1 MTALPR
7 RLPATAG
14 PRSPAL
20 AMPPA
25 PAWTAL
31 AHHAA
36 WSLCRDSAG
45 RWYML
50 PALIQ
55 IVHMAGV
62 NGVTLSRDD
71 DGRPVAD
78 ARGAVAEYVSR
89 GYIEVPPVA
98 VHAHGRTMPD
108 YCVGHRAARGMVHTW
123 AWVQPVVAQ
132 GRAVRQ
138 VDRDAEC
145 EFRRWVMT
153 DLLGADG
160 APEDILAAHRVKMRD
175 RAARLCVEVRSRPAA
190 ARQLE
195 ILAEQLRSMG
205 WDEGL
210 PFPAE
215 YRGQTP
221 SDAPVA
227 PLRAAGVPVA
237 SLLDDPEVRIL
248 LMAHLRAELGL
259 PTPLPVPIET
269 PTPAPPAGAA
279 QPVSSGAAGEAGA
292 LGLPRNTFLP
302 DGTIMQMTLPDNDI
316 PPDNARPRRPK
327 T

>member
-1 MTALPR
+1 MTAQPR
-7 RLPATAG
+7 RLPASAG

-31 AHHAA
+31 AHHAS
-36 WSLCRDSAG
+36 WGLCRDDAG
-45 RWYML
+45 RWFML
-50 PALIQ
+50 PALIS

-62 NGVTLSRDD
+62 NGVTLTRDSE
-71 DGRPVAD
+71 GRVVAD
-78 ARGAVAEYVSR
+78 ARSTVAEYVSR
-89 GYIEVPPVA
+89 GYVEIPPVA
-98 VHAHGRTMPD
+98 VHAHGQTMPD
-108 YCVGHRAARGMVHTW
+108 YCVGHRAARGWVHTW

-138 VDRDAEC
+138 VDRDAEVA
-145 EFRRWVMT
+145 FRRWVMT
-153 DLLGADG
+153 DLLGMDA

-175 RAARLCVEVRSRPAA
+175 KATRLCVEVRSRPAA

-195 ILAEQLRSMG
+195 ILADQLRSLG

-221 SDAPVA
+221 TPAPVA
-227 PLRAAGVPVA
+227 PLRAAA
-237 SLLDDPEVRIL
+237 SVSPLTDPEVRAA
-248 LMAHLRAELGL
+248 LMAELRAELGL
-259 PTPLPVPIET
+259 PPAPAPAPAT
-269 PTPAPPAGAA
+269 TPAPPAGAA
-279 QPVSSGAAGEAGA
+279 PPVSSGAAGEAGA
-292 LGLPRNTFLP
+292 LGHSL
-302 DGTIMQMTLPDNDI
+302 TLPDDDL

-327 T
+327 A

>member
-36 WSLCRDSAG
+36 WSLCRDNAS

-160 APEDILAAHRVKMRD
+160 APDDILAAHRVKMRD

-215 YRGQTP
+215 YRGQIP
-221 SDAPVA
+221 STVPVA
-227 PLRAAGVPVA
+227 PLRAPAAPAAPVA
-237 SLLDDPEVRIL
+237 SLLLDPDVRAA
-248 LMAHLRAELGL
+248 LMAELRAELGL
-259 PTPLPVPIET
+259 PVAPVAA

-292 LGLPRNTFLP
+292 LGLPLP
-302 DGTIMQMTLPDNDI
+302 ATLTLPDDDI

-327 T
+327 A

>member
-36 WSLCRDSAG
+36 WSLCRDNSG

-62 NGVTLSRDD
+62 NGVTLARDSE
-71 DGRPVAD
+71 GRPVAD

-160 APEDILAAHRVKMRD
+160 APDDILAAHRVKMRD

-215 YRGQTP
+215 YRGQTQP
-221 SDAPVA
+221 DAPVA
-227 PLRAAGVPVA
+227 PLRAPTAPAAPAA
-237 SLLDDPEVRIL
+237 SLLLDPDVRAA
-248 LMAHLRAELGL
+248 LMAELRAELGL
-259 PTPLPVPIET
+259 PAAPVAAPVAA

-279 QPVSSGAAGEAGA
+279 QPVSSGVVGEAGA
-292 LGLPRNTFLP
+292 LGVRIPEGDL
-302 DGTIMQMTLPDNDI
+302 
-316 PPDNARPRRPK
+316 PPDNAAPAKPRPRS
-327 T
+327 